1 MPCTT
6 CTPGR
11 PRHTARKSRTMPPSR
26 VRTFSL
32 SSSRSLLQP
41 HHALKSPGADD
52 HREGPTSEE
61 LVSARAPLLLT
72 RKNEEEGRRRRNSG
86 NRFTWRAEYPDFHG
100 SLTAC
105 GNRDRRF
112 SRRTTIWFWPL
123 DFDCPVHTRE
133 ARLDSLDLPR
143 RERFLA
149 RFSCVR
155 HLELRSRHQARRPR
169 ETSNLNIATCF
180 LRRSRKI

>member
-1 MPCTT
+1 
-6 CTPGR
+6 
-11 PRHTARKSRTMPPSR
+11 MPPPR

-32 SSSRSLLQP
+32 SFSRSLLQP

-52 HREGPTSEE
+52 HRERPTSED

-72 RKNEEEGRRRRNSG
+72 RKNEEGGRRRRNSG

-105 GNRDRRF
+105 GNRDEGWTIDASLVERRL
-112 SRRTTIWFWPL
+112 WFWPL
-123 DFDCPVHTRE
+123 DFDCPVHVRE